1 MLHEAAFGEDTPLGA
16 SIYNYN
22 LNKLSVDDIMQY
34 RMHNYNAH
42 NVTGAAQTSSPLD
55 YTLPDFSTI

>member
-22 LNKLSVDDIMQY
+22 LNKLSADDIMQY

-42 NVTGAAQTSSPLD
+42 NVTGAHL
-55 YTLPDFSTI
+55 L